1 MVIGVC
7 VAVRVAQMNVR
18 TGKAGVLRRITVG
31 GWGSPR
37 APHPWVARE
46 LLLEALRDASENGCR
61 WRRLENAGWSKA
73 CHQEQQRQQQ
83 PEQDQPNVIR
93 VYCGAQHSAAVME
106 EGGLY
111 VWGSN
116 SCGQLGIAPAGD
128 LDNSAAPLQQQQQ
141 NLFQSS
147 RKKSRSV
154 KAAVAAAMRKQRLP
168 TSLWRPSILPMFGGE
183 HKVQAVALGGEKKLL
198 RVLSVSR

>member
-7 VAVRVAQMNVR
+7 VAQTNVR
-18 TGKAGVLRRITVG
+18 TGKAGILRRITVG

-46 LLLEALRDASENGCR
+46 LLLEALRDASEDGCR
-61 WRRLENAGWSKA
+61 WRHLENAGWSNA
-73 CHQEQQRQQQ
+73 CHQEQHQQRQQQ

-128 LDNSAAPLQQQQQ
+128 LDNSAALLQQQQQ

-154 KAAVAAAMRKQRLP
+154 KAAVAAAMRRQRLP

-183 HKVQAVALGGEKKLL
+183 HKVQAVALGGEQKLL
-198 RVLSVSR
+198 HVLLVSR